1 LAAGASASV
10 AGWLVGAA
18 QLVLAFCYLKVP
30 DFVGAVGSRK
40 RAILILVL
48 FDVLTLLPF
57 IVLPYFVTDG
67 LVQIV
72 LVFSVISLVPN
83 IVVGPIWASWMTDL
97 VPAGIRGRYLG
108 WRSTVYGASELAC
121 FVMAA
126 IVLNAFAKG
135 DFAGFSIIFIF
146 AAISRLVAWIQFW
159 KMHDVPM
166 PVNDGPTH
174 LGVRDIKDAI
184 SSPSIGRFMIYSA
197 SFSFAFY
204 LAAPFFAVFML
215 TELGFS
221 YLTFMLV
228 LCAEQLARLL
238 VMRFWGK
245 YADAHGNLRVI
256 RYVSVVLPFTPVLWL
271 VSQNIVYL
279 VAVQVIAGVAWA
291 GFELCSPNFI
301 YGAAPS
307 GSRIKHIALFRSF
320 NGAATG
326 AGALVG
332 GFLVILLP
340 PLFGHSML
348 TLFLLS
354 GIIRAA
360 VVVAMLPSLVEV
372 SQSRGFGTHTSFQLQ
387 RGLLQGDA
395 VSDGFGWGLLHIPAA
410 LRGNLRGN
418 VGGHATFGVKK
429 QADNKP
435 SGMFYNR
442 AWQMLR
448 RRIRARDDSNFV
460 MAREKLVREGL
471 IHSAEIRNQPVK
483 ATPNDVGDRSGT
495 IKLEERAK
503 VVGHSG
509 LAKHAAARS
518 RAGSEPPTQEAGR
531 ALEGLLKA
539 GDVRLRFVFA
549 QKSAKHI
556 VDRVEKSNTYR
567 GGLLNNTDAWQA
579 YMKRIVVAG
588 VQPEV
593 KFKSRPLPRRE
604 GLLHRPDLAAKLG
617 GVLSNVSSGIMTN
630 ATIRRLGLLHNTE
643 AWRGFQQTSG
653 IRPAQDASG
662 TLQLTWQTA
671 QFLRGGQVTVN
682 KPVAQW
688 NPSNHSMAGGLES
701 KPYRSGLV
709 NWPEAWRRHFASPV
723 KNAASGVS
731 TPVAPPYSQGL
742 LYFKERRPAFVG

>member
-1 LAAGASASV
+1 V

-97 VPAGIRGRYLG
+97 VPTGIRGRYLG

-126 IVLNAFAKG
+126 VVLNAFAKG
-135 DFAGFSIIFIF
+135 DFAGFSIIFVF
-146 AAISRLVAWIQFW
+146 AAVSRLVAWIQFW

-174 LGVRDIKDAI
+174 LGVRDIKEAI

-245 YADAHGNLRVI
+245 YADTHGNLRVI
-256 RYVSVVLPFTPVLWL
+256 RYASVVLPFTPVLWL
-271 VSQNIVYL
+271 VSQNIFYL

-332 GFLVILLP
+332 GLLVMLLP
-340 PLFGHSML
+340 PLFGHGML

-354 GIIRAA
+354 GIMRAA
-360 VVVAMLPSLVEV
+360 VVVAMLPSLVDV
-372 SQSRGFGTHTSFQLQ
+372 SHSRGFGPYTSFQLQ

-410 LRGNLRGN
+410 LRGNFGGN

-429 QADNKP
+429 QADSKP

-442 AWQMLR
+442 AWQLLR
-448 RRIRARDDSNFV
+448 RRIKARDDNNFV
-460 MAREKLVREGL
+460 TARQKLVREGL
-471 IHSAEIRNQPVK
+471 VHSAEIRNQPVK
-483 ATPNDVGDRSGT
+483 VTPNVVAERSGVS
-495 IKLEERAK
+495 KLEERAK
-503 VVGHSG
+503 VVGHSVAMKQAVTK
-509 LAKHAAARS
+509 LHVDFDS
-518 RAGSEPPTQEAGR
+518 PTQVPGR

-539 GDVRLRFVFA
+539 DDVRLRFVFA
-549 QKSAKHI
+549 QKSAKHV
-556 VDRVEKSNTYR
+556 VDRVEKSNTVR

-588 VQPEV
+588 VQPDV

-604 GLLHRPDLAAKLG
+604 GLLHRPDLATKSG
-617 GVLSNVSSGIMTN
+617 GGLSNISSGIVTN

-643 AWRGFQQTSG
+643 AWRGFQKRSG
-653 IRPAQDASG
+653 IKLSPDSSG
-662 TLQLTWQTA
+662 ALQATWQA
-671 QFLRGGQVTVN
+671 APFLRGGQVAGN
-682 KPVAQW
+682 KPVLQW
-688 NPSNHSMAGGLES
+688 DSSSRSTTGALES

-709 NWPEAWRRHFASPV
+709 NWPEAWRRHFASPL
-723 KNAASGVS
+723 KNAASGTS
-731 TPVAPPYSQGL
+731 TAMAPSYPQGL
-742 LYFKERRPAFVG
+742 LYFREKRPALVG